1 MHQNPEP
8 KAVPLV
14 SKPKVISPQENLQ
27 VLLNIQGPNRDG
39 WQRSDHFPSLKT
51 CVLGFHLPFVPK
63 AVCLCVC

>member
-27 VLLNIQGPNRDG
+27 VLLNIQGLCR
-39 WQRSDHFPSLKT
+39 
-51 CVLGFHLPFVPK
+51 VP
-63 AVCLCVC
+63 AVAQGKQI